1 MVAGA
6 RVRRRGGG
14 CRAAKWGGMDLL
26 ALYNWV
32 AVPLL
37 LVVGAFALV
46 TGAPPMPSPGVTVE
60 PILGSIPEG
69 TRGRALEL
77 GSGWGQLALAMA
89 RRHPGLM
96 VEGVE
101 LSPVPYFF
109 SRAVALLSPLPNL
122 LFKFGNFHNLDMAD
136 ARVVVCYL
144 SPANLGR
151 LAPKLEASL
160 PRGCLVVSN
169 TFNVPGWKPNSEL
182 VEGGYPVYTYTM
194 PPEKLPARRAK
205 TN

>member
-1 MVAGA
+1 
-6 RVRRRGGG
+6 
-14 CRAAKWGGMDLL
+14 
-26 ALYNWV
+26 
-32 AVPLL
+32 
-37 LVVGAFALV
+37 
-46 TGAPPMPSPGVTVE
+46 MPSPGVTVE
-60 PILGSIPEG
+60 PIVGSIPEG

-101 LSPVPYFF
+101 LSPVPYIF

-122 LFKFGNFHNLDMAD
+122 LFKFGNFHNHDMAD

-144 SPANLGR
+144 SPGNLGR

-169 TFNVPGWKPNSEL
+169 TFKVPGWKPKSEL

-194 PPEKLPARRAK
+194 PPEKLPARGAK
-205 TN
+205 KD

>member
-1 MVAGA
+1 
-6 RVRRRGGG
+6 
-14 CRAAKWGGMDLL
+14 MDLL
-26 ALYNWV
+26 TIYSWV

-46 TGAPPMPSPGVTVE
+46 TEAPPMPSPWVTVE
-60 PILGSIPEG
+60 PILASIPEG

-77 GSGWGQLALAMA
+77 GSGWGQLALAIA
-89 RRHPGLM
+89 RRHPGLV

-101 LSPVPYFF
+101 LSPVPYLF
-109 SRAVALLSPLPNL
+109 SRALALLCPLPNL
-122 LFKFGNFHNLDMAD
+122 HFKFGNFHNLDMAD

-144 SPANLGR
+144 SPGNLGR
-151 LAPKLEASL
+151 MASTLEASL

-169 TFNVPGWKPNSEL
+169 TFNVPGCKPSSEL

-205 TN
+205 AD

>member
-1 MVAGA
+1 
-6 RVRRRGGG
+6 
-14 CRAAKWGGMDLL
+14 MDLL
-26 ALYNWV
+26 TIYSWV

-46 TGAPPMPSPGVTVE
+46 TGAPPMPSPWVTVE
-60 PILGSIPEG
+60 PILASIPEG

-89 RRHPGLM
+89 RRHPGLV

-101 LSPVPYFF
+101 LSPVPYLF
-109 SRAVALLSPLPNL
+109 SRALALLCPLPNL
-122 LFKFGNFHNLDMAD
+122 HFKFGNFHNLDMAD
-136 ARVVVCYL
+136 SRVVVCFL
-144 SPANLGR
+144 SPGNLGR
-151 LAPKLEASL
+151 MVSTLEASL
-160 PRGCLVVSN
+160 PRGCLVFSN
-169 TFNVPGWKPNSEL
+169 TFNVPVWKPSSEL

-205 TN
+205 AD